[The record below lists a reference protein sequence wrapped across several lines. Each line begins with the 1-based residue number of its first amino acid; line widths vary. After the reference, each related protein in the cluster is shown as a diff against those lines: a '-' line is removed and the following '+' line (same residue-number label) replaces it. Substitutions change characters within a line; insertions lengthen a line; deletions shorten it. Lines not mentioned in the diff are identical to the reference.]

1 MPALL
6 KLPRY
11 SFAGGQRV
19 DISDMAQTPKAK
31 AELQD
36 MLVLMDA
43 IEQSMARSFSE
54 SIPTHGE
61 DFNEP
66 ETEG

>member
-1 MPALL
+1 MPSLL

-11 SFAGGQRV
+11 SLAGGQRV
-19 DISDMAQTPKAK
+19 DIADMAQTPKAK

-43 IEQSMARSFSE
+43 IEQSMARSISE
-54 SIPTHGE
+54 STPLHGL
-61 DFNEP
+61 DLNEP
-66 ETEG
+66 ESEA